1 MDDAA
6 TATLRDIRGP
16 VAIAEWTTL
25 LAVLG
30 GLAVVALVVWLAR
43 RRRPA
48 AAPAPAKTPSELAR
62 ERLTAAR
69 ALMDPQRAREFS
81 QVVSEAVRDYVEGRF
96 GARAPRRTTDEFLR
110 EAAREPGSE
119 LARHTLLLD
128 AFLHC
133 CDLVKFARA
142 PLTRDEMEVL
152 HGSAWR
158 FVEESAP
165 PPAPAPSEAEAK
177 P

>member
-25 LAVLG
+25 LVVLAA
-30 GLAVVALVVWLAR
+30 LAVVALVVWLGLR

-48 AAPAPAKTPSELAR
+48 VAAAPAKTPSELAR

-69 ALMDPQRAREFS
+69 ALMDPARAREFS

-119 LARHTLLLD
+119 LGRHALLLD

-165 PPAPAPSEAEAK
+165 PPPMESK